1 VAWCWR
7 QPRSFISL
15 CGVKPGE
22 LIRRLSFCQLHLCWQ
37 YTRPSSYSSSSCW
50 FWRCDGCKC
59 WSGPSRSASVRL
71 LAPKM
76 VKTDIMMGTGAGCD
90 RDAYNLK
97 QTACATKEPG
107 ADQSHRVLTERLLAA
122 AAQER
127 RRNGVR
133 RLWRGRRAGVDK
145 MRMRSAGTTTLAP
158 GCASAL
164 SAQLVLS
171 AQPPQA
177 PGRASAPGRVR
188 ATCHLLPPARLTKRR
203 PLSLRDGE
211 SLAMSDVRAASG
223 VPRHPRA
230 RRGSLAAS

>member
-1 VAWCWR
+1 
-7 QPRSFISL
+7 
-15 CGVKPGE
+15 
-22 LIRRLSFCQLHLCWQ
+22 
-37 YTRPSSYSSSSCW
+37 
-50 FWRCDGCKC
+50 
-59 WSGPSRSASVRL
+59 
-71 LAPKM
+71 M

-145 MRMRSAGTTTLAP
+145 IRMRSAGTTTLAP
-158 GCASAL
+158 GCASVL

-177 PGRASAPGRVR
+177 PGRASAPRRVM
-188 ATCHLLPPARLTKRR
+188 ATCHLLPPDKTQTPEYPRWRILGHVRCARSERCSSPPSRKAR
-203 PLSLRDGE
+203 
-211 SLAMSDVRAASG
+211 
-223 VPRHPRA
+223 VPRGIVIHLDRLEGGRSRFFRPRKP
-230 RRGSLAAS
+230 SKLQ